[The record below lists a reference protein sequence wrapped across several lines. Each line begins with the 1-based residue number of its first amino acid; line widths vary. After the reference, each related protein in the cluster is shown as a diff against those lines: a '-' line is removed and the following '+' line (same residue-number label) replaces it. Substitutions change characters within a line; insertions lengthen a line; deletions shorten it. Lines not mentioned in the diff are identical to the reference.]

1 MPEMKLGLFIRP
13 TGHHIASWRHPNA
26 HHDANENFDR
36 FIEMAQTA
44 ERGLFDMLF
53 SADTPTAWT
62 TVDKALN
69 RQHYSAWLEPFT
81 LLTALVPYTRH
92 IGLVCTRSTSFDP
105 PFTVARM
112 FATLDLICHG
122 RAGVNIVTT
131 GNPRGALNYSQEAH
145 LEKAE
150 RYQVAEEYIDV
161 LKGLWDS
168 WDADAFV
175 RDRETSTFFE
185 WDKMH
190 VLNHK
195 GKYFQVEGPL
205 NVPRSPQGQPVI
217 VQAGASEQGRELA
230 ARSADVI
237 FGASQSIELAQ
248 AFYAD
253 VKGRLA
259 KYGRQ
264 PGDLKILPGLS
275 VTVAE
280 TKEAAQAK
288 ADELQDLIHPDH
300 GLAFLSRRIGHNL
313 TNENPDAKVEDLNL
327 EAVDDVGTRSGQMID
342 LARSK
347 GWTRRQLYQHF
358 AAARGHMVLVGT
370 PVEVADTMQE
380 WFENGA
386 CDGFNIIPSLFPDE
400 FDSFVDMVV
409 PELQRRG
416 IYRKAYE
423 GKTLRDLLGLRV
435 PESRYAGARA
445 SAAE

>member
-1 MPEMKLGLFIRP
+1 MSEMKLGLFIRP
-13 TGHHIASWRHPNA
+13 TGHHIASWRHPNSF
-26 HHDANENFDR
+26 HDANENFDR
-36 FIEMAQTA
+36 FIDMAQTA

-81 LLTALVPYTRH
+81 LLSALAPLTKH

-112 FATLDLICHG
+112 FATLDLICQG

-131 GNPRGALNYSQEAH
+131 GNPRSALNYSQDAH
-145 LEKAE
+145 LAKAD
-150 RYQVAEEYIDV
+150 RYEIAEEYLDV
-161 LKGLWDS
+161 LRGLWDS

-185 WDKMH
+185 WDRMH

-195 GKYFQVEGPL
+195 GKHFQVEGPL

-217 VQAGASEQGRELA
+217 VQAGASEPGRELA

-237 FGASQSIELAQ
+237 FGASQSIDIAQ
-248 AFYAD
+248 AFYSD
-253 VKGRLA
+253 VKARLA

-264 PGDLKILPGLS
+264 PDDLKILPGLS

-280 TKEAAQAK
+280 TREEAQAK

-300 GLAFLSRRIGHNL
+300 GLAFLSRRLGHDV
-313 TNENPDAKVEDLNL
+313 TDQDPDTKMDDLHL
-327 EAVDDVGTRSGQMID
+327 EAVDDVGTRSGQMLD
-342 LARSK
+342 LARK
-347 GWTRRQLYQHF
+347 EGWTLRRLYEHF

-370 PVEVADTMQE
+370 PTDVVDAMQD

-386 CDGFNIIPSLFPDE
+386 CDGFNIIPSMFPDE
-400 FDSFVDMVV
+400 FESFVDLVV
-409 PELQRRG
+409 PELQNRG
-416 IYRKAYE
+416 LYRKEYE
-423 GKTLRDLLGLRV
+423 GNTLRDLLGLRV
-435 PESRYAGARA
+435 PESRYAGAA
-445 SAAE
+445 AAE